1 VMKFKWRQVFI
12 ALGLVVLIV
21 MIVDLNRRMEELDRL
36 SSQLDTVRAQGTQVM
51 QTQDSLVTKVAYASS
66 TQAVEEWAYTEGRW
80 VRTGENLIGIMP
92 AGNITPTPQ
101 PTPLQTSQPVP
112 NWRIWWELFFGTENK

>member
-1 VMKFKWRQVFI
+1 MKFKWRQVFI

-21 MIVDLNRRMEELDRL
+21 MIIDLNRRIEELDRL
-36 SSQLDTVRAQGTQVM
+36 NAQLDTVRAQGTQVM
-51 QTQDSLVTKVAYASS
+51 QTQEALVTKVAYASS

-80 VRTGENLIGIMP
+80 VRTGEKLIGIMP

-101 PTPLQTSQPVP
+101 PPPVQADQALP
-112 NWRIWWELFFGTENK
+112 NWRIWWELFFGNETK

>member
-1 VMKFKWRQVFI
+1 MMFKWRQVFI

-36 SSQLDTVRAQGTQVM
+36 SSQLDTVRVQGTQVM

-66 TQAVEEWAYTEGRW
+66 TQALEEWADTEGRW
-80 VRTGENLIGIMP
+80 VRSGENLIGIMP

-101 PTPLQTSQPVP
+101 PPPLQADRTLP
-112 NWRIWWELFFGTENK
+112 NWRIWWELF

>member
-1 VMKFKWRQVFI
+1 MKFKWRQVFI

-21 MIVDLNRRMEELDRL
+21 MIIDLNRRMEELDRL

-51 QTQDSLVTKVAYASS
+51 QTQESLVTKVAYASS

-92 AGNITPTPQ
+92 AGNITPTSQ
-101 PTPLQTSQPVP
+101 PPPLQADQTLP
-112 NWRIWWELFFGTENK
+112 NWRIWWELFFETENK

>member
-1 VMKFKWRQVFI
+1 MKFKWRQVFV

-21 MIVDLNRRMEELDRL
+21 MIVDLNRRMEELNRL

-51 QTQDSLVTKVAYASS
+51 QTQDSLVTKVAFASS

-80 VRTGENLIGIMP
+80 VRSGENLIGIMP
-92 AGNITPTPQ
+92 AGDITPTAQ
-101 PTPLQTSQPVP
+101 PPVQLADQAVP
-112 NWRIWWELFFGTENK
+112 NWRIWWELFFGVENK